1 MASSS
6 GGPSPLVALHF
17 HDFRAERM
25 QHWWDLLEGDDR
37 ASIKSTFGKFSSL
50 MWLHVDHGLLEALT
64 SFWDPSH
71 CCFSIGEMDL
81 VPTLEEYA
89 ELLQLGSP
97 FSDTPFVPSS
107 NLRSNRALEKCLGL
121 TSEPRLGTA
130 SGQCLQDRLRRG
142 WGKGVPMFCVQFLQL
157 WFCSHL
163 RHFYLRQTP
172 YYLTR
177 RIVRQTVDIS
187 LPFTDTGDEWASYL
201 LDLPLSKWSWRVTW
215 GPAVWKLWTHCSR
228 FGGMPLL
235 GMWGCTDYYPGLA
248 LRQFGGLQY
257 LPRLGDLSLVT
268 FDYVS
273 GGDMWKL
280 LSLAKDIWVGRCSEM
295 VFVEDG
301 LSADS
306 SVTTEF
312 VEWREGWSPSFT
324 PRPTIWPGVSHSS
337 VPPSLRV
344 SATTGQSERVTDLER
359 ELEEAR
365 AELAT
370 LRLARASEREES
382 TAHVE
387 SMRSTLHHSNMAVAN
402 LRRDLEA
409 QRGNVSALR
418 AMNDFT
424 CEQLEI
430 SEGAKDHLEEALAE
444 AQGQLEAEQ
453 GTSSGLLEW
462 WTLWVLGPALSWRS
476 TMREDLALSTAL
488 GRFCMRDLHTS
499 WSLVSISSW

>member
-1 MASSS
+1 VDYTWRKASISLDLLTKYFS
-6 GGPSPLVALHF
+6 WTDFPLDFTGDFTAGSQGWGQLRVNAFKIAFAGIFLFPTSAGRIDVGVVPLVCGEDESVVPAILCETM
-17 HDFRAERM
+17 R
-25 QHWWDLLEGDDR
+25 
-37 ASIKSTFGKFSSL
+37 SL
-50 MWLHVDHGLLEALT
+50 
-64 SFWDPSH
+64 S
-71 CCFSIGEMDL
+71 
-81 VPTLEEYA
+81 YY
-89 ELLQLGSP
+89 
-97 FSDTPFVPSS
+97 
-107 NLRSNRALEKCLGL
+107 
-121 TSEPRLGTA
+121 
-130 SGQCLQDRLRRG
+130 RG

-453 GTSSGLLEW
+453 VERTR
-462 WTLWVLGPALSWRS
+462 V
-476 TMREDLALSTAL
+476 
-488 GRFCMRDLHTS
+488 
-499 WSLVSISSW
+499 